1 MKNLFLKLVSKYM
14 LNNKYNSKMLNKC
27 NNISDNDINI

>member
-14 LNNKYNSKMLNKC
+14 LNNKYNSKMHNKC